1 MCACTQ
7 CPLRSVT
14 HLPHPTMGH
23 PIPEEFRDYSSSP
36 PAYPCLDLLIG
47 LLVTQSLPLTA
58 LHPARPIPDFC
69 LCSSSGALRLHH
81 LITARGLCPCRPLT
95 LFRARGLCHRQPL
108 HFLHN
113 GQAVVDF
120 VSRRAPS
127 AVRKRSLSLSSSNS
141 TNTSSS
147 SCDI

>member
-1 MCACTQ
+1 VRGRQGRVALTLPKSSPVRLNSRKTLGMCACTQ
-7 CPLRSVT
+7 CPRRSVT
-14 HLPHPTMGH
+14 LLPHPTMGH

-69 LCSSSGALRLHH
+69 LCFSSGALRLHH

-95 LFRARGLCHRQPL
+95 LSLTGEDFGRVRATASPTILRVLGDR
-108 HFLHN
+108 
-113 GQAVVDF
+113 
-120 VSRRAPS
+120 
-127 AVRKRSLSLSSSNS
+127 
-141 TNTSSS
+141 
-147 SCDI
+147 